1 MRTPNANTA
10 PCQLSTISPFLSAK
24 YQAPISDAQNR
35 LEEAFRRFPA
45 FTEHQTGKYSSTDE
59 EKGIPPPPLRPPIPI
74 SWVRQRRGL
83 RKRINNQL
91 VLCIIFA
98 KSCYSAKANL
108 ISFQNNIT
116 KPRLFKRQFVASRL
130 SQFKVDAY
138 LNVWCVSQPF
148 QRLPCPL

>member
-91 VLCIIFA
+91 DLCIIFA
-98 KSCYSAKANL
+98 KSCYSANTNLL
-108 ISFQNNIT
+108 ISEVFSKQHHQTPTFQTSICGIET
-116 KPRLFKRQFVASRL
+116 FPIQS
-130 SQFKVDAY
+130 
-138 LNVWCVSQPF
+138 
-148 QRLPCPL
+148 